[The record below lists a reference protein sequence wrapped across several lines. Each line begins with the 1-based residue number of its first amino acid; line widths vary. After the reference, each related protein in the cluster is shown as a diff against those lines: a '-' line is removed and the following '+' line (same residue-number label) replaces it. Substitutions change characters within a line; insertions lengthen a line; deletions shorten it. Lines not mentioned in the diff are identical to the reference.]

1 MGGWTEL
8 AKPWKHR
15 LYHIT
20 SQKLNWSHRWNEFFL
35 RKMQFTK
42 LTSEDIESLNR
53 PISSRRNRESLQTY
67 PFLPPKITK
76 EQLLLWKK
84 FIPSGKESA
93 CQEETQVRSLGQEDP
108 LKKVKTTHASIL
120 AWEIQWTTWRVEEGT
135 GHTPLHFSSS
145 SWT

>member
-93 CQEETQVRSLGQEDP
+93 CQGGDAGSIPGSGRSP
-108 LKKVKTTHASIL
+108 
-120 AWEIQWTTWRVEEGT
+120 EEGKDNPRQYSCLRNPMDRGAWWAT
-135 GHTPLHFSSS
+135 IHMVAKG
-145 SWT
+145 WTQLSD